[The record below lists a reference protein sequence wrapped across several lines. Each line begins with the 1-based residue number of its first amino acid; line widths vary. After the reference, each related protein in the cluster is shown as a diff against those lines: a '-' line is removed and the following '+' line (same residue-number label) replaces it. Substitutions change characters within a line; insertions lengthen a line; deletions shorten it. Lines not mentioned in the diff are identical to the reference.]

1 MSEPLGRHWR
11 DGDGDHIDVS
21 DLPPPEPMVA
31 VLELIDRP
39 GIDGPV
45 IVHHTREP
53 LLLYPELAERGWD
66 HEVISHEPGRIRVK
80 LTRLP

>member
-11 DGDGDHIDVS
+11 DDDGHHIDVS

-31 VLELIDRP
+31 ILELIDRP
-39 GIDGPV
+39 AMTGPV

-53 LLLYPELAERGWD
+53 VLLYPELAERGWG
-66 HEVISHEPGRIRVK
+66 HEIITREPGRVRLK
-80 LTRLP
+80 LERLP